1 VHGGGVASG
10 WRSVPTYHPSVRRA
24 RVLLVTI
31 ALASTLGACGF
42 LGGTVVQDGP
52 PVPAGPLGPV
62 LPPEGGGPAIEC
74 RGVPVEQCRGFV
86 SQDQQNVV
94 RVIVTCTAACT
105 PEQGEVRID
114 VLLPDGSTRS
124 MGRGSYAS
132 AAEPA
137 AGERHNVVI

>member
-1 VHGGGVASG
+1 MHGAGIASG
-10 WRSVPTYHPSVRRA
+10 WRSVPTYHGFVRGA

-62 LPPEGGGPAIEC
+62 FPPEGTAPAFEC
-74 RGVPVEQCRGFV
+74 RGVPVERCRGFV

-124 MGRGSYAS
+124 MGQGSYAS

-137 AGERHNVVI
+137 AGEYHDVVI